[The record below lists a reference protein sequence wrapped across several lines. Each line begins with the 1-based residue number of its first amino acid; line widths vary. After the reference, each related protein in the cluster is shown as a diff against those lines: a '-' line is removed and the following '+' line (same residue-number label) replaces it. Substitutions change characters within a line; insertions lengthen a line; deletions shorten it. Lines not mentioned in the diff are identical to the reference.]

1 MLGLRHDRF
10 RRLASDL
17 VFRYPQWE
25 KLRRWVKPRVSR
37 FKAKTG
43 PSEAPL
49 DQSLITA
56 LNIELKKPGEG
67 FGGLDAGCFEQMREL
82 VPKIKAAGSG
92 DDTAKEKDDE
102 QQVVM
107 FSNVRHLRI
116 RMNEQIRLI
125 KRLPDS
131 DDSYIDCLTRLVRPS
146 PEQPSLITHLSI
158 SNTVP
163 EPFPHVLNLISRLPK
178 LKSLVVDNVLAV
190 AGYDRSTINSF
201 TVNLPHLKS
210 FTLRNSP
217 DIGFSQHTGFSFLL
231 RPAAPPAANKATER
245 GLQKLCLRDARI
257 DSDFLSQV
265 LESNN
270 HTLKHLE
277 LGSAEL
283 PSCLSREGLAHLVSN
298 GAYSLDTGFFF
309 PVALLQESRRMGND
323 AMAICR
329 NLVTASL
336 GGLLCI
342 SPALLDTL
350 VELQRDNGGISRLET
365 LSLVNAWPMR
375 PLRPNNDPDAE
386 AEAAAIE
393 AHPSGVAP
401 GDVLRAVV
409 EQGLKIKQLEVKG
422 MGKEWD
428 VEKQVDAKELKEA
441 CEERDIVFVQRE

>member
-1 MLGLRHDRF
+1 M
-10 RRLASDL
+10 
-17 VFRYPQWE
+17 QWE

-43 PSEAPL
+43 PAEIPL
-49 DQSLITA
+49 DQSLITT

-67 FGGLDAGCFEQMREL
+67 FGGLDGSCFEQMREL
-82 VPKIKAAGSG
+82 VPRVKVAGSG
-92 DDTAKEKDDE
+92 DDTTKEVDG

-107 FSNVRHLRI
+107 FSEVRHLRI

-131 DDSYIDCLTRLVRPS
+131 DDSYIDCITRLVCPT
-146 PEQPSLITHLSI
+146 PTQPSLLTHLSI

-163 EPFPHVLNLISRLPK
+163 EPFPHVLNLISRLPN

-190 AGYDRSTINSF
+190 PGYDRTTVNSF
-201 TVNLPHLKS
+201 TVNLPHLTS

-217 DIGFSQHTGFSFLL
+217 GIGFSQHTGFSFLL
-231 RPAAPPAANKATER
+231 RPAAPPAAGTTSTTADNAAPR

-283 PSCLSREGLAHLVSN
+283 PSCLSRDGLAHLVSN
-298 GAYSLDTGFFF
+298 GTYSLDTGFFF
-309 PVALLQESRRMGND
+309 PVALLQELRRMGND
-323 AMAICR
+323 ALAICR

-336 GGLLCI
+336 GGLLCV

-350 VELQRDNGGISRLET
+350 VELQRDNGGTSRLET

-386 AEAAAIE
+386 AEVAAIE
-393 AHPSGVAP
+393 ANPSGIAP

-409 EQGLKIKQLEVKG
+409 EQGLKIKRLEVKG

-428 VEKQVDAKELKEA
+428 VENQVDAKKLKEA
-441 CEERDIVFVQRE
+441 CEERDIVFIQRE